1 MAVGTRGLARKNAL
15 ARGSVRGFPWCNQ
28 RDRRPRR
35 EAKPQCASPRRG
47 PRVLR
52 PNCAILC
59 PRANSRKRYA
69 DRIGPY
75 ARDVPLPVYGE
86 AVPLRERFDR
96 AVHGLQ
102 KIVAVRL
109 NVKANEIGAEKTI
122 DQLAL
127 PRTDSKNF
135 RVRPGNVPEDR
146 HARVRP
152 G

>member
-1 MAVGTRGLARKNAL
+1 VA
-15 ARGSVRGFPWCNQ
+15 
-28 RDRRPRR
+28 
-35 EAKPQCASPRRG
+35 
-47 PRVLR
+47 
-52 PNCAILC
+52 
-59 PRANSRKRYA
+59 
-69 DRIGPY
+69 
-75 ARDVPLPVYGE
+75 LPVYGE

-127 PRTDSKNF
+127 PRTEFQKLPRSA
-135 RVRPGNVPEDR
+135 RNVPEDR

-152 G
+152 GILNHRGSSAK